1 MDFFKFGR
9 GRKTLVILPGLSVQ
23 SVMLSADAIEKA
35 YCSLEN
41 DFTIYVFD
49 RRKELPPVYSID
61 DMANDTAE
69 AMSAAGIGRVC
80 IFGASQGAM
89 TAVKIA
95 ARYPELAER
104 LVLASAA
111 ERVTDDDSAIFE
123 DWIALAKAG
132 DAEKLYLSFG
142 EAIYPQ
148 AAFENLHALLTK
160 AARSV
165 TREDLRR
172 FVVLAGAA
180 RNFDATRELEMISCP
195 TLIVGDTDDRI
206 FGSGAAYAIIDR
218 MKNDSDVE
226 LHLYNGYGHACYDT
240 APDFKERILRFLMKE
255 D

>member
-1 MDFFKFGR
+1 MKSETVKTYSFSMDFFKFGR

-69 AMSAAGIGRVC
+69 AMSAAGIGRAC

-89 TAVKIA
+89 TAVI
-95 ARYPELAER
+95 R
-104 LVLASAA
+104 
-111 ERVTDDDSAIFE
+111 
-123 DWIALAKAG
+123 
-132 DAEKLYLSFG
+132 
-142 EAIYPQ
+142 AIYPQ

-218 MKNDSDVE
+218 MKNNSDVE